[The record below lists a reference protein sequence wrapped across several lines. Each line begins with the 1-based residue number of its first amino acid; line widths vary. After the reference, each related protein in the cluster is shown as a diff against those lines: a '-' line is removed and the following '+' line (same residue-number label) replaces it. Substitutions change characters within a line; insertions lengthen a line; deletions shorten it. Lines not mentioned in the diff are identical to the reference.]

1 MNPFQSYAS
10 NASSIINKSMQPTA
24 PPIVELRRAS
34 FNVGGTVLPQRRVEE
49 VPISQQN
56 VQRKKINVASIDLRA
71 ENGKQS
77 AEEDKK
83 RKFIKVLSKG
93 YPDRRTQ

>member
-34 FNVGGTVLPQRRVEE
+34 FNVGGTVLPQRRIEE

-56 VQRKKINVASIDLRA
+56 VQRKRINVASIDLRA
-71 ENGKQS
+71 EKQS

>member
-56 VQRKKINVASIDLRA
+56 VQKKKINVASIDLRA
-71 ENGKQS
+71 EKQS
-77 AEEDKK
+77 AEEEKK

>member
-1 MNPFQSYAS
+1 M
-10 NASSIINKSMQPTA
+10 
-24 PPIVELRRAS
+24 
-34 FNVGGTVLPQRRVEE
+34 LPQRRVEE